1 MSLNE
6 TKENE
11 FDKEK
16 RIEGIKDIISENKR
30 NFKKIRNDA
39 DYSLDQLIENANL
52 LIDEK
57 IATLTRDLKRIIN
70 KGIVDGEKLGIIY
83 KELSDKAI
91 NEIMD
96 EVLNSTSR
104 IIKDINDKLGD
115 ITIRG
120 FNGTYEN
127 ISFFNKESEIK
138 YEKSLPSLLGLS
150 GGLIGTIT
158 AASALG
164 GPIGILAGMGIGI
177 MFSILG
183 DYMRQKIVKTRAD
196 FTMKDMNPM
205 IEDLKNYLKEEILD
219 DLRAKQ
225 IEIDDSIKD
234 FRKSLEKNFK
244 DDIIIIEKQYEGTYT
259 KEHIEK
265 FEDDLK
271 LLYELRESFK

>member
-1 MSLNE
+1 M
-6 TKENE
+6 
-11 FDKEK
+11 
-16 RIEGIKDIISENKR
+16 
-30 NFKKIRNDA
+30 
-39 DYSLDQLIENANL
+39 
-52 LIDEK
+52 
-57 IATLTRDLKRIIN
+57 TRDLKRIIN
-70 KGIVDGEKLGIIY
+70 KGIVDGEKLGMIY

-265 FEDDLK
+265 FENDLK

>member
-1 MSLNE
+1 M
-6 TKENE
+6 
-11 FDKEK
+11 EK
-16 RIEGIKDIISENKR
+16 
-30 NFKKIRNDA
+30 
-39 DYSLDQLIENANL
+39 
-52 LIDEK
+52 
-57 IATLTRDLKRIIN
+57 
-70 KGIVDGEKLGIIY
+70 
-83 KELSDKAI
+83 
-91 NEIMD
+91 
-96 EVLNSTSR
+96 VLNSTSR